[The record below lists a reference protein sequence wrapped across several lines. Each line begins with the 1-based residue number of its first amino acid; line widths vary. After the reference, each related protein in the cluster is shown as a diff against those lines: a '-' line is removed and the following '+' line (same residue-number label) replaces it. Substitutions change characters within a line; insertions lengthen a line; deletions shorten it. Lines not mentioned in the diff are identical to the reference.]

1 MDPLCL
7 MLTGKLVDMGWNA
20 FSGPVKKY
28 VEGLFAHKGP
38 GQPPQASELKRSD
51 GVATGVAIGYFH
63 NFLKPLDGAIAYER
77 LLVFASESKKQ
88 ASGLVFTA
96 EQVEAL
102 GPDGVKQMSE
112 QRIEVH
118 SYLGSFDS
126 DHFDLVIVYPCTLK
140 PQNFNR
146 VNDYLRGKTQ
156 RGSYYNR
163 PNARPYGLNYNLAGA
178 DNISI
183 KDYARPIEAIYKY
196 YSEDKKYSAAE
207 IDEIQKEE
215 IEVFLATIYR
225 LCEGNTQ
232 HIFGK
237 TRLLAIQ

>member
-7 MLTGKLVDMGWNA
+7 ALTGKLVDMGWDA

-28 VEGLFAHKGP
+28 VERLFGHKAP
-38 GQPPQASELKRSD
+38 DQLPQASELKRSD

-63 NFLKPLDGAIAYER
+63 NFLKPLDDAIAYAQ
-77 LLVFASESKKQ
+77 LIIFASESKKQ
-88 ASGLVFTA
+88 ATGLVFTA
-96 EQVEAL
+96 EQVAAL

-112 QRIEVH
+112 QNIEVY

-126 DHFDLVIVYPCTLK
+126 EHFDLVIVYPCSLRR
-140 PQNFNR
+140 QNFNR

-163 PNARPYGLNYNLAGA
+163 PNARTYGLNYTL
-178 DNISI
+178 DSDTEISL
-183 KDYARPIEAIYKY
+183 KDYARPIEAIQKY
-196 YSEDKKYSAAE
+196 YSEDKKCSQAE
-207 IDEIQKEE
+207 IDQIQKEE

-225 LCEGNTQ
+225 LCDGNTQ

-237 TRLLAIQ
+237 MKFLAIE

>member
-7 MLTGKLVDMGWNA
+7 MLTGKLIDIGWGA

-38 GQPPQASELKRSD
+38 GQPPPTNELKRSD

-63 NFLKPLDGAIAYER
+63 NFLKPLDGAVAYER
-77 LLVFASESKKQ
+77 FLLFTSESRKQ
-88 ASGLVFTA
+88 ASGLTFTA
-96 EQVEAL
+96 EQVAAL
-102 GPDGVKQMSE
+102 GPDGIKQMSE
-112 QRIEVH
+112 QKIESY
-118 SYLGSFDS
+118 SYLGNFDS
-126 DHFDLVIVYPCTLK
+126 EHFDLVIVYPCSLN

-156 RGSYYNR
+156 RASYYDR
-163 PNARPYGLNYNLAGA
+163 PNARPYGLNYNLAGE
-178 DNISI
+178 DKISI
-183 KDYARPIEAIYKY
+183 KDYARPIEAIYQY
-196 YSEDKKYSAAE
+196 YSEDKKCSAAE
-207 IDEIQKEE
+207 IDQIQKEE

-225 LCEGNTQ
+225 LAEFNTK

-237 TRLLAIQ
+237 TTFLPVQ